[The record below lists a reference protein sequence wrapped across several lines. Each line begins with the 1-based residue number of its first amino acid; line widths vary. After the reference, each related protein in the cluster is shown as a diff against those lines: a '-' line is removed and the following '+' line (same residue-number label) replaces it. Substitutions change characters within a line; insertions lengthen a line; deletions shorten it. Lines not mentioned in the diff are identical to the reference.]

1 MAPLSPVLPESRAG
15 APLDPSR
22 RAFLSTSLAAGGG
35 LMLSVSLPGIAEAA
49 LEPQPAQASAMRLG
63 AYILIAPDG
72 LVTLMARSP
81 DMGQGMKTTLPMII
95 ADELDVPWT
104 SVRVENA
111 PVNPALYGMQFS
123 YGSMN
128 TPLQYDPMRRAGAA
142 GRQMMVTAAA
152 RLWQVPAGEC
162 ETEQGVVHHRAS
174 GRRASYG
181 ELASRAARLPA
192 PDLMEVP
199 LKDPK
204 DYRIIGHF
212 TPQVD
217 APRVLAGEPL
227 FGIDQSLPG
236 MLYAVYEKAPVFG
249 SRALSANLDTIKAR
263 PGVRDAFIIHGDP
276 ADAMSGGLVD
286 GVAIVAE
293 RWHQANRALDALQV
307 KWEPRDVSRQATAV
321 FDRQAAALAD
331 AAPRQILRQDGDVNQ
346 AFHEAAKV
354 IEASYAYP
362 FLSHATLEP
371 MNCTAW
377 AKRDGSLEIWA
388 PSQAPT
394 AALMLVAR
402 TLRLDPA
409 KVTVHMTRVGG
420 GFGRRGNNDYVV
432 EAAAI
437 SKRIGRPVK
446 LLWNRRQDMQHDFY
460 RPAGYNHFRGALD
473 ARGNLVAFADHF
485 VSFSHGGEVAVCA
498 DLPLEMFPAGF
509 VPNLQFGQT
518 LIELGAPTGHWRD
531 PNYNGLAFAF
541 ESFIDELAH
550 AGGRDPLELRLQ
562 LYGPPRIIPAA
573 PSHMPGLRVPPFD
586 TARVRGVLQLVAEK
600 AGWAKRRLPP
610 RTGMGLAFCYSH
622 FGYVAEVIQASVD
635 ERGVPRIHKVWAAVD
650 IGRQIINPA
659 GAYNQAQGAIL
670 DGLGSA
676 LHQALTLRNGAV
688 VDSNFNTFGLLR
700 MREAPAVEVH
710 FRLTDNPPTGLG
722 EPTLAPAMPALT
734 NALFAATGKRIR
746 RLPIDPE
753 LLRS

>member
-1 MAPLSPVLPESRAG
+1 MVRTSRVSPGAPTA

-22 RAFLSTSLAAGGG
+22 RAFLSASLAAGGG
-35 LMLSVSLPGIAEAA
+35 LMLTVSVPGIAEAG
-49 LEPQPAQASAMRLG
+49 LEPPDTQASAMRLG
-63 AYILIAPDG
+63 AYILIARDG
-72 LVTLMARSP
+72 LVTIMAKSP

-104 SVRVENA
+104 SVHVETA
-111 PVNPALYGMQFS
+111 PVNPALYGVQFS

-142 GRQMMVTAAA
+142 GRQMMLTAAT
-152 RLWQVPAGEC
+152 RLWHVPASEC
-162 ETEQGVVHHRAS
+162 ETDQGIVHHRAS
-174 GRRASYG
+174 GRQVGYG
-181 ELASRAARLPA
+181 KLASRAARLPA
-192 PDLMEVP
+192 PDLLTVP

-204 DYRIIGHF
+204 DYKIIGHF

-217 APRVLAGEPL
+217 GPRVLAGEPL
-227 FGIDQSLPG
+227 FGIDQSVPG

-249 SRALSANLDTIKAR
+249 SRALSANLDVIKAQ

-276 ADAMSGGLVD
+276 AEVMSAGLVD

-293 RWHQANRALDALQV
+293 RWHQANRALELLQV
-307 KWEPRDVSRQATAV
+307 RWEPRDVSQQATAV

-331 AAPRQILRQDGDVNQ
+331 EAPRQILRRDGDVNQ
-346 AFHEAAKV
+346 AFYQAAKV
-354 IEASYAYP
+354 VEASYAYP
-362 FLSHATLEP
+362 FLAHATLEP

-377 AKRDGSLEIWA
+377 AKPDGSIEIWA

-394 AALMLVAR
+394 AALLLVAR
-402 TLRLDPA
+402 TLKVDPS

-420 GFGRRGNNDYVV
+420 GFGRRGDNDYVV

-437 SKRIGRPVK
+437 SQRMGKPVK
-446 LLWNRRQDMQHDFY
+446 LLWNRRQDIQHDFY

-473 ARGNLVAFADHF
+473 AQGHLLGFMDHF
-485 VSFSHGGEVAVCA
+485 VTFSHGGEVALCA
-498 DLPLEMFPAGF
+498 DLPLAMFPAGF

-518 LIELGAPTGHWRD
+518 MIELGAPTGHWRD

-541 ESFIDELAH
+541 ESFMDELAH
-550 AGGRDPLELRLQ
+550 AGGRDPLELRLE
-562 LYGPPRIIPAA
+562 LYGSPRVIPAP
-573 PSHMPGLRVPPFD
+573 PSHIPGLHVPPFD
-586 TARVRGVLQLVAEK
+586 TGRARGVLELVAEK
-600 AGWAKRRLPP
+600 AGWAKRQLPP

-622 FGYVAEVIQASVD
+622 FGYVAEVIKASVD
-635 ERGVPRIHKVWAAVD
+635 EHGVPRIHKVWAAVD
-650 IGRQIINPA
+650 VGRQIINPA

-676 LHQALTLRNGAV
+676 LHQGLTIKNGAV
-688 VDSNFNTFGLLR
+688 VEQNFNTFGLLR

-710 FRLTDNPPTGLG
+710 FRITDNRPTGLG
-722 EPTLAPAMPALT
+722 EPTLAPAMPALA

-746 RLPIDPE
+746 KLPIDPD
-753 LLRS
+753 LLGS

>member
-1 MAPLSPVLPESRAG
+1 MVRTSRVPPGSPAG
-15 APLDPSR
+15 APLNPSR
-22 RAFLSTSLAAGGG
+22 RAFLSASLAAGGG
-35 LMLSVSLPGIAEAA
+35 LMLTVSLPGIAEAG
-49 LEPQPAQASAMRLG
+49 LDSRDTQASVTRLS
-63 AYILIAPDG
+63 AYILIARDG
-72 LVTLMARSP
+72 LVTIMARSP

-104 SVRVENA
+104 SVYVETA
-111 PVNPALYGMQFS
+111 PVNPTLYGMQFS
-123 YGSMN
+123 YGSLN

-142 GRQMMVTAAA
+142 GRQMMLTAATL
-152 RLWQVPAGEC
+152 LWHVPASEC
-162 ETEQGVVHHRAS
+162 ETDQGVVHHRAS
-174 GRRASYG
+174 GRRATYG
-181 ELASRAARLPA
+181 ELASRAAHLPA
-192 PDLMEVP
+192 PDLLTVP
-199 LKDPK
+199 LKDPR
-204 DYRIIGHF
+204 DYKIIGHF

-217 APRVLAGEPL
+217 GPSVLAGEPL
-227 FGIDQSLPG
+227 FGIDQSVPG

-249 SRALSANLDTIKAR
+249 SRALSANLDVIRAQ
-263 PGVRDAFIIHGDP
+263 PGVRDAFIIRGDP
-276 ADAMSGGLVD
+276 AEVMSAGLVD

-293 RWHQANRALDALQV
+293 RWHQANRALQLLQV
-307 KWEPRDVSRQATAV
+307 QWEPREVSQQATAV
-321 FDRQAAALAD
+321 FDRQAAALVD
-331 AAPRQILRQDGDVNQ
+331 EAPRQILRHDGDVIQ
-346 AFHEAAKV
+346 AFDGAAKV
-354 IEASYAYP
+354 VEASYAYP
-362 FLSHATLEP
+362 FLAHATLEP

-377 AKRDGSLEIWA
+377 AKPDGTVEIWA

-394 AALMLVAR
+394 AALLLVAR
-402 TLRLDPA
+402 TLKLDPS

-437 SKRIGRPVK
+437 SQRIGQPVK
-446 LLWNRRQDMQHDFY
+446 LLWNRRQDFQHDFY

-473 ARGNLVAFADHF
+473 AQGKLVGFADHF
-485 VSFSHGGEVAVCA
+485 VTFSHGGEVALCA
-498 DLPLEMFPAGF
+498 DLPLDMFPAGF

-518 LIELGAPTGHWRD
+518 MIELGAPTGHWRD

-550 AGGRDPLELRLQ
+550 AGGRDPLALRLE
-562 LYGPPRIIPAA
+562 LYGPPRVIPAP
-573 PSHMPGLRVPPFD
+573 PSDRPGLHIPPFD
-586 TARVRGVLQLVAEK
+586 TGRARGVLQLVAEK
-600 AGWAKRRLPP
+600 AGWDKRQLPP

-622 FGYVAEVIQASVD
+622 FGYVAEVIKASVD

-676 LHQALTLRNGAV
+676 LHQGLTIKNGAV
-688 VDSNFNTFGLLR
+688 ADTNFNTFGLLR
-700 MREAPAVEVH
+700 MREAPPVEAH
-710 FRLTDNPPTGLG
+710 FRITDNRPTGLG
-722 EPTLAPAMPALT
+722 EPTLAPAMAALT